1 VWWSTP
7 VITTPG
13 RLRQEDLEFWPSFVL
28 SQKKKKKEKRKQQD
42 KTKTLKTKNP

>member
-28 SQKKKKKEKRKQQD
+28 SQKKKKEKRKQD